1 MLPQGSSLELLSGW
15 ISEREEIR
23 ASLARQSIDRSSRP
37 SAPSVAVLA
46 SSPADAEGQYRRAV
60 DCDRVYAAAHKDLGS
75 LLDRQRRSE
84 DALVSLRQAI
94 ALDSSN
100 SQALYNLAQVLLRLG
115 RDDEAVAALKQVE
128 AIHRLAHEEEK
139 RVAGADGLDS

>member
-1 MLPQGSSLELLSGW
+1 M
-15 ISEREEIR
+15 
-23 ASLARQSIDRSSRP
+23 
-37 SAPSVAVLA
+37 LA
-46 SSPADAEGQYRRAV
+46 SSPADAEGQYRKAV
-60 DCDRVYAAAHKDLGS
+60 DCDRVYAAAHEGLGS

-139 RVAGADGLDS
+139 RVAGADGLDR